1 MSQIIVLYDEFCS
14 FLSISVG
21 IIILSRRLSVGSRE
35 GDNVNFK
42 RLAVAVDT
50 KKQMQNFARR
60 SFGKESS

>member
-35 GDNVNFK
+35 GDNFNFK